1 MALATRT
8 FSSFCAG
15 LTVCRTFPSALTVYD
30 CTKAIELDGKNHVF
44 YSNCSAAYMNLGKKN
59 EALNDAKTAAMAEA
73 IASSLEVVGDA
84 AVRAKSA
91 ESGGPGPSTSLVPDA
106 ADGMARLRTSA
117 MVLGRPR
124 ARRT

>member
-1 MALATRT
+1 
-8 FSSFCAG
+8 
-15 LTVCRTFPSALTVYD
+15 
-30 CTKAIELDGKNHVF
+30 
-44 YSNCSAAYMNLGKKN
+44 
-59 EALNDAKTAAMAEA
+59 MAEA

-117 MVLGRPR
+117 MVLGRGHERDEPSR
-124 ARRT
+124 GTKGFRRNPQSADGV